1 VPRSRR
7 LDDTNSTSQ
16 KKSVK
21 PNKQIRGNSIKDK
34 LIDPAKLKKT
44 AFVGLDVH
52 KKTIRISAMGADGN
66 ELANW
71 AINNTTKSVEVAF
84 KAIPKTAIAVM
95 ESSSVW
101 KDLYFQIRDILGY
114 KTILSNPRYTKMIA
128 ESKKK
133 TDKVDAKILASMAR
147 GGYIAECYVPTKK
160 SMDNRDLVR
169 HRQSIIRSRTVYK
182 NFIHGILLQRRIQIS
197 HTPFSTPWIAKV
209 RKIDDHRIDINLE
222 LISAVNN
229 ALAKIDVRVRNAAR
243 IDLDAVLLM
252 SIPGIGPYT
261 ALVVSSEIDGIER
274 FNKSHKL
281 CAYAGVVPSVKSS
294 GDSIKYG
301 PITHHGSSIL
311 RWVMTECIH
320 SHVRFAKNS
329 SVTKFYHRLSKKRGK
344 SKATVAAAS
353 LLLRII
359 HNMLRERRTF
369 VDVL

>member
-1 VPRSRR
+1 MPQSRK
-7 LDDTNSTSQ
+7 LDDNNSTSQ
-16 KKSVK
+16 KKTTK

-34 LIDPAKLKKT
+34 LIDPAILKKT

-52 KKTIRISAMGADGN
+52 KKTIRISAMEADGN

-71 AINNTTKSVEVAF
+71 PINNTPKSVEVAF

-114 KTILSNPRYTKMIA
+114 EVILSNPRYTKMIA

-133 TDKVDAKILASMAR
+133 TDKVDAKILADLLR
-147 GGYIAECYVPTKK
+147 GRYIVECYVPTKK

-169 HRQSIIRSRTVYK
+169 CRQMIIRTRTVYK
-182 NFIHGILLQRRIQIS
+182 NFIHGILLQRRITIPR
-197 HTPFSTPWIAKV
+197 TPFSTPWITKI
-209 RKIDDHRIDINLE
+209 RKIDDYRIDINLE
-222 LISAVNN
+222 LISGVNN
-229 ALAKIDVRVRNAAR
+229 ALAKLDARVRNAAR
-243 IDLDAVLLM
+243 DDPDAVLLM
-252 SIPGIGPYT
+252 SIPGVGPYT

-274 FNKSHKL
+274 FTKSHKL

-301 PITHHGSSIL
+301 PITHHGSNIL

-320 SHVRFAKNS
+320 THVRCAKNS
-329 SVTKFYHRLSKKRGK
+329 SVTKFYLRLSKKRGK

-359 HNMLRERRTF
+359 HNMLRERRKF